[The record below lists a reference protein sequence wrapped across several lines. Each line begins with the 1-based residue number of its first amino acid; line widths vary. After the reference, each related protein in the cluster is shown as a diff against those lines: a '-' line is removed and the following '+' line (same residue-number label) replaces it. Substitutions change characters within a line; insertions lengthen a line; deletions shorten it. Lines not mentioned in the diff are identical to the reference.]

1 MNAVLSIAGWL
12 GGLWPRVAL
21 IAGAVAVLVA
31 WRASDVSAIRA
42 AERARIEAKDRAH
55 VQRAETA
62 ARKSVTGSS
71 GVRDPYTRTD

>member
-42 AERARIEAKDRAH
+42 AERARIEAQDRAN
-55 VQRAETA
+55 VSKADSA
-62 ARKSVTGSS
+62 ARKSRTGSS
-71 GVRDPYTRTD
+71 GVLDPYARAD

>member
-1 MNAVLSIAGWL
+1 MNIVLSIAGWL

-62 ARKSVTGSS
+62 GRKSLSGSG
-71 GVRDPYTRTD
+71 GVRDPYTRVD